1 MINLCTDP
9 TCDETAAL
17 SIQRQGDV
25 APVVYCLPHGYQRE
39 NELKQKLENFRTVV
53 LERPPTELEQA
64 LARVQELEE
73 ELTEPGGSV
82 VDGEPGAG
90 DTSTAEQLA
99 TTLHTLE
106 TQARTLASVRSELAD
121 KDQALQ
127 SLRKEL
133 DRTRGDLERTRSQL
147 AAALE
152 AAKTA
157 PAPAEPRD
165 TPPPPTRPDAAKP

>member
-9 TCDETAAL
+9 TCDETASL
-17 SIQRQGDV
+17 SLQRQGDV
-25 APVVYCLPHGYQRE
+25 APVGYCLPHGYQRE
-39 NELKQKLENFRTVV
+39 NELKQKLENYTLVV
-53 LERPPTELEQA
+53 LERPESELAQA

-73 ELTEPGGSV
+73 ELTDPGGSV
-82 VDGEPGAG
+82 VDGEPGAGGAG

-133 DRTRGDLERTRSQL
+133 DRTRGDLERTRAQL
-147 AAALE
+147 AAAV
-152 AAKTA
+152 KTA

>member
-1 MINLCTDP
+1 M
-9 TCDETAAL
+9 
-17 SIQRQGDV
+17 R
-25 APVVYCLPHGYQRE
+25 PVGYCLPHGYQRE
-39 NELKQKLENFRTVV
+39 NELKQKLENYTLVV
-53 LERPPTELEQA
+53 LERPESELAQA

-82 VDGEPGAG
+82 VDGEPGPG

-106 TQARTLASVRSELAD
+106 TQARTLSSVRSELAD

-152 AAKTA
+152 AAKAT
-157 PAPAEPRD
+157 PADGPPI

>member
-25 APVVYCLPHGYQRE
+25 APVGYCLPHGYQRE
-39 NELKQKLENFRTVV
+39 AELKQKLENFRTVV

-82 VDGEPGAG
+82 VDGEPGAVDG
-90 DTSTAEQLA
+90 ERTSSAEQLA

-106 TQARTLASVRSELAD
+106 TQARTLASVRNELAERD
-121 KDQALQ
+121 RELQ
-127 SLRKEL
+127 RARAELNRNDAELKRLRA
-133 DRTRGDLERTRSQL
+133 DLER
-147 AAALE
+147 
-152 AAKTA
+152 AKT
-157 PAPAEPRD
+157 PTE
-165 TPPPPTRPDAAKP
+165 PPTRPDPQQ